1 MFSAQARRWEPV
13 QRNRTVPHRRSAV
26 HPEKGSALTERRALD
41 GVVVLDLSQVYNGPY
56 CTLLLAQLGA
66 EVIKIEPFGGEPVRW
81 RVVGEQQT
89 TAFDLLNGGKKSL
102 RLNLKEPRGR
112 DLFLRLAARADVVV
126 ENFAPGTLDRLSL
139 GYDVLAAAN
148 ERIILASGRGYAATT
163 PQAGQRAMDLTIQA
177 VTGVMAT
184 TGQPDQPPT
193 KAGPAVADFFGGTH
207 LMGAVAAALYQRTV
221 TGRGQHVEVAMQD
234 AVVPSL
240 ASSIAGYLDSGGT
253 LPERTG
259 NRHGGLAV
267 CPYNV
272 YPAAD
277 GWVAVLC
284 MTDGHW
290 RTLCH
295 LMDRADLADDPA
307 FASPPARVAQMDE
320 LDELVAAW
328 TADLTRD
335 DVVDR
340 LQGAG
345 VPCAAVRGLADVMS
359 GPLVGA
365 DRMIRPVRGA
375 DGRPSYAF
383 GSPLRL
389 ADSAPPPA
397 EGAAALGEH
406 TEDVLAERLGLD
418 AAEIRE
424 LRAENVV

>member
-1 MFSAQARRWEPV
+1 M
-13 QRNRTVPHRRSAV
+13 
-26 HPEKGSALTERRALD
+26 TERRALD

-56 CTLLLAQLGA
+56 CTMLLARLGA
-66 EVIKIEPFGGEPVRW
+66 EIIKIEPFGGEPVRW

-89 TAFDLLNGGKKSL
+89 AAFDLLNGGKKSL
-102 RLNLKEPRGR
+102 RLDLKNPRGR
-112 DLFLRLAARADVVV
+112 ELFLRLVAQADVVV
-126 ENFAPGTLDRLSL
+126 ENFAPGTMQRLSL
-139 GYDVLAAAN
+139 GYEVLAEAN
-148 ERIILASGRGYAATT
+148 ERIILASGRGFGAST

-184 TGQPDQPPT
+184 TGQPDQPPA

-207 LMGAVAAALYQRTV
+207 LMVAITAALYQRTV

-234 AVVPSL
+234 AVIPSL

-277 GWVAVLC
+277 GWVAILC

-290 RTLCH
+290 RTLCG
-295 LMDRADLADDPA
+295 LMDRPDLGDDPA
-307 FASPPARVAQMDE
+307 FASPPARVAQMDK
-320 LDELVAAW
+320 LDEVVAGW
-328 TADLTRD
+328 TAGLTRD
-335 DVVDR
+335 DVAGR
-340 LQGAG
+340 LQAAG
-345 VPCAAVRGLADVMS
+345 VPCAAVLSLSEVMA

-365 DRMIRPVRGA
+365 DGMIRPVRGA
-375 DGRPSYAF
+375 DGRESYVF
-383 GSPLRL
+383 GNPLRL
-389 ADSAPPPA
+389 ADSAPSPT
-397 EGAAALGEH
+397 EAASALGEH
-406 TEDVLAERLGLD
+406 TADVLGERLGLD